1 MLNNVQRKDGI
12 IMSENKS
19 PNKKWTSK
27 RIVALIGV
35 FLLLALYVAALF
47 ISIFIPDRSGDML
60 RFCIFGT
67 VAIPFIIWVYIW
79 MYGKLTGKHTIAD
92 FDYLQ
97 DTESTDSTEQ
107 QEN

>member
-1 MLNNVQRKDGI
+1 
-12 IMSENKS
+12 MSENKN

-47 ISIFIPDRSGDML
+47 ISIFNPDSSGDML

-67 VAIPFIIWVYIW
+67 VAIPLFIWIYVW

-97 DTESTDSTEQ
+97 DKDENINNDTESTDTE
-107 QEN
+107 

>member
-1 MLNNVQRKDGI
+1 
-12 IMSENKS
+12 MSENKS

-35 FLLLALYVAALF
+35 FLLLALYIGALF
-47 ISIFIPDRSGDML
+47 ISIFIPDKSGDML
-60 RFCIFGT
+60 LFCIFGT
-67 VAIPFIIWVYIW
+67 VAIPFLIWIYIW

-97 DTESTDSTEQ
+97 DTESTDDTEQ